1 MGQFVESEG
10 TSSFQ
15 EMLLSVPFTVLGFGI
30 GKNDM
35 ARQLQS
41 KQHGCVSFLK
51 RRRIIHVEFLN
62 SQLIPLV

>member
-15 EMLLSVPFTVLGFGI
+15 EMLLSVPSTVLGFGI

-35 ARQLQS
+35 ARQL
-41 KQHGCVSFLK
+41 
-51 RRRIIHVEFLN
+51 
-62 SQLIPLV
+62 